1 MSEFIVFFENGVV
14 TKVEADK
21 IVDSDNFINFYNT
34 VKTKDIDV
42 DSLVAQFLKSKIA
55 GYGKSSAIK
64 EV

>member
-14 TKVEADK
+14 TKIEADK
-21 IVDSDNFINFYNT
+21 IVDSDNYINFYNN
-34 VKTKDIDV
+34 VKVKGVDV

>member
-21 IVDSDNFINFYNT
+21 IVDSDNYINFYNNIK
-34 VKTKDIDV
+34 VKGVDV

>member
-1 MSEFIVFFENGVV
+1 MSEFIVFFENGVT
-14 TKVEADK
+14 TKIEADK
-21 IVDSDNFINFYNT
+21 IVDSDNYINFYNN
-34 VKTKDIDV
+34 VKVKDTNV

>member
-1 MSEFIVFFENGVV
+1 MSEFIIFFENGVM

-21 IVDSDNFINFYNT
+21 IVDSDNYINFYIT
-34 VKTKDIDV
+34 VKTRDLEV
-42 DSLVAQFLKSKIA
+42 ENLVAQFLKSKIA

>member
-1 MSEFIVFFENGVV
+1 MSEFIVFFENGVM

-21 IVDSDNFINFYNT
+21 IVDSDNFINFYVS
-34 VKTKDIDV
+34 VKVKDTDV